1 MSWLPVGRLEDLPD
15 GRGVLVEFG
24 EDRIAIFRVGD
35 RVYAI
40 GDRCS
45 HAEASLSEG
54 DLFGTE
60 IECPRHGS
68 AFDLETGRPLTLPA
82 TRPVSTY
89 EVRVEDG
96 EVEVEVTP

>member
-60 IECPRHGS
+60 IERPRHGS